1 MEPQSDLHGPL
12 EVSENE
18 IPVLESCE
26 LSRNEPVQS
35 LDLHIV
41 ECRIEIETLAKN
53 FELMDFWK
61 DGLICI
67 TKTAFTVN
75 NLPYLIP
82 KQIIM
87 IKNIPK

>member
-1 MEPQSDLHGPL
+1 
-12 EVSENE
+12 
-18 IPVLESCE
+18 
-26 LSRNEPVQS
+26 
-35 LDLHIV
+35 
-41 ECRIEIETLAKN
+41 
-53 FELMDFWK
+53 MDFWK